1 MVPVSPWQVEG
12 RERRLAS
19 YEEELKA
26 EQAKRAAEVTSLQR
40 RLKDDAKH
48 AVDLEK
54 QRAKDAEDRAA
65 RYAGPE
71 PTDLC
76 ATGLGKAYVRIDH
89 TFRVSSCIA
98 TPGSRRLVPLTFSV
112 SLSAMLR
119 LERSLASLE
128 KKHGDLQEE
137 YSQYRKDQRKAP
149 TTALHADIA
158 KLKVRGLRGAAL
170 VPFLPC
176 TPVPFIP
183 VHTSAIHPLLF
194 PLTRLPTDA

>member
-65 RYAGPE
+65 KYAGPW
-71 PTDLC
+71 PRD
-76 ATGLGKAYVRIDH
+76 
-89 TFRVSSCIA
+89 
-98 TPGSRRLVPLTFSV
+98 
-112 SLSAMLR
+112 MLY
-119 LERSLASLE
+119 LLIHVQLA
-128 KKHGDLQEE
+128 
-137 YSQYRKDQRKAP
+137 
-149 TTALHADIA
+149 
-158 KLKVRGLRGAAL
+158 
-170 VPFLPC
+170 
-176 TPVPFIP
+176 
-183 VHTSAIHPLLF
+183 
-194 PLTRLPTDA
+194 